1 MSSLLAHRALCLSKP
16 LFVRSMTNVK
26 SCLDRSEVSER
37 IMNVVKKFDFVD
49 ASKVRFA
56 EKRVTP
62 VTHFGSDLGL
72 DSIEIKTVVNAIK
85 AEFCLDGCG
94 CTGSPMSIDEMT
106 ACISKNPRA
115 K

>member
-1 MSSLLAHRALCLSKP
+1 
-16 LFVRSMTNVK
+16 
-26 SCLDRSEVSER
+26 
-37 IMNVVKKFDFVD
+37 MNVVKKFDFVD
-49 ASKVRFA
+49 ASKVGFA
-56 EKRVTP
+56 EQRVICQVTP

-106 ACISKNPRA
+106 ACISRNPRA